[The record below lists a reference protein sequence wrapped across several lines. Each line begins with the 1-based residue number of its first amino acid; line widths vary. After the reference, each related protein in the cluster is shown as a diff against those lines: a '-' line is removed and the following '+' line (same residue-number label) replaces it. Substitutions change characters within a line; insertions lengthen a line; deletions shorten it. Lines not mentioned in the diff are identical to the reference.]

1 MTTII
6 ETPQIYDIIKGKQLF
21 LRLFLLSLQHQLTSN
36 MVKEERFV
44 CPYKVYDREDELAP
58 QDAELMRR
66 AHEATKNS
74 YAPYSKFYVGA
85 AVRLANGV
93 VVTGSNVENAAYPS
107 GLCAERVA
115 MFAAMAQYP
124 GVALEALA
132 VTAHSA
138 TKTIEEP
145 VAPCG
150 ACRQVM
156 VEVEQLSKQPLKVLC
171 QGETGPIMVF
181 DGIESLMPFI
191 FLDKFL

>member
-1 MTTII
+1 
-6 ETPQIYDIIKGKQLF
+6 
-21 LRLFLLSLQHQLTSN
+21 

-44 CPYKVYDREDELAP
+44 CPYKVYDCLDELAP
-58 QDAELMRR
+58 QDAELMRC

-74 YAPYSKFYVGA
+74 YAPYSKFCVGA
-85 AVRLANGV
+85 AVRLTNGV

-138 TKTIEEP
+138 TKTIDEP

-156 VEVEQLSKQPLKVLC
+156 VEVEQQSKKALRVMC
-171 QGETGPIMVF
+171 QGETGPVMVF

>member
-1 MTTII
+1 
-6 ETPQIYDIIKGKQLF
+6 
-21 LRLFLLSLQHQLTSN
+21 

-74 YAPYSKFYVGA
+74 YAPYSKFHVGA
-85 AVRLANGV
+85 AVRLANGII
-93 VVTGSNVENAAYPS
+93 VTGNNVENAAYPS

-115 MFAAMAQYP
+115 MFGAMAQYP
-124 GVALEALA
+124 GVPIQALA
-132 VTAHSA
+132 ITAWSA
-138 TKTIEEP
+138 NPAVDEP

-150 ACRQVM
+150 ACRKVM
-156 VEVEQLSKQPLKVLC
+156 VEVEQVSKSPLRVLC
-171 QGETGPIMVF
+171 QGDTGPIMVF
-181 DGIESLMPFI
+181 DGVESLMPFI

>member
-1 MTTII
+1 
-6 ETPQIYDIIKGKQLF
+6 
-21 LRLFLLSLQHQLTSN
+21 

-74 YAPYSKFYVGA
+74 YAPYSKFFVGA
-85 AVRLANGV
+85 AVRLTNGV

-115 MFAAMAQYP
+115 MFAAQAQYP
-124 GVALEALA
+124 GVAFEAIA
-132 VTAHSA
+132 VTARSA
-138 TKTIEEP
+138 SKVIDEP

-156 VEVEQLSKQPLKVLC
+156 VEVEQQSKQPLRVLC

-181 DGIESLMPFI
+181 EGIESLMPFI

>member
-1 MTTII
+1 M
-6 ETPQIYDIIKGKQLF
+6 
-21 LRLFLLSLQHQLTSN
+21 R
-36 MVKEERFV
+36 KEQFI
-44 CPYKVYDREDELAP
+44 CPYQVYDSLAELP
-58 QDAELMRR
+58 KKDAELMRL

-74 YAPYSKFYVGA
+74 YAPYSNFYVGA
-85 AVRLANGV
+85 AVRLANGEI
-93 VVTGSNVENAAYPS
+93 VTGNNIENAAYPS

-124 GVALEALA
+124 GVAFEALA

-138 TKTIEEP
+138 TKTIDEP

>member
-1 MTTII
+1 
-6 ETPQIYDIIKGKQLF
+6 
-21 LRLFLLSLQHQLTSN
+21 

-44 CPYKVYDREDELAP
+44 CPYKVYDCLDELAP

-115 MFAAMAQYP
+115 MFAAMAQDRKS
-124 GVALEALA
+124 V
-132 VTAHSA
+132 V
-138 TKTIEEP
+138 
-145 VAPCG
+145 
-150 ACRQVM
+150 
-156 VEVEQLSKQPLKVLC
+156 
-171 QGETGPIMVF
+171 
-181 DGIESLMPFI
+181 
-191 FLDKFL
+191 

>member
-1 MTTII
+1 M
-6 ETPQIYDIIKGKQLF
+6 
-21 LRLFLLSLQHQLTSN
+21 R
-36 MVKEERFV
+36 KEQFI
-44 CPYKVYDREDELAP
+44 CPYTLYENLDELELR
-58 QDAELMRR
+58 DAELMRR

-74 YAPYSKFYVGA
+74 YAPYSNFHVGA
-85 AVRLANGV
+85 AVRLANGAI
-93 VVTGSNVENAAYPS
+93 VTGNNVENAAYPS

-115 MFAAMAQYP
+115 MFSAMAQYP
-124 GVALEALA
+124 GVPFEALA

-138 TKTIEEP
+138 TNTINEP

-156 VEVEQLSKQPLKVLC
+156 VEVEQQSKQALRVMC
-171 QGETGPIMVF
+171 QGETGPVMVF

>member
-1 MTTII
+1 MY
-6 ETPQIYDIIKGKQLF
+6 ENQAKM
-21 LRLFLLSLQHQLTSN
+21 R
-36 MVKEERFV
+36 KEKFI
-44 CPYKVYDREDELAP
+44 CPYHVYDAMEELP
-58 QDAELMRR
+58 QQDAELMRL
-66 AHEATKNS
+66 AHEATKSS

-85 AVRLANGV
+85 AVRLANGEI
-93 VVTGSNVENAAYPS
+93 VTGNNIENAAYPS

-115 MFAAMAQYP
+115 MFAAMAKYP
-124 GVALEALA
+124 GVAFEALA

-138 TKTIEEP
+138 TKTINEP

-156 VEVEQLSKQPLKVLC
+156 VEVEQQSKQPLRVLC
-171 QGETGPIMVF
+171 QGETGPVMVF

>member
-1 MTTII
+1 M
-6 ETPQIYDIIKGKQLF
+6 
-21 LRLFLLSLQHQLTSN
+21 R
-36 MVKEERFV
+36 KEQFI
-44 CPYKVYDREDELAP
+44 CPYTLYENLDELEP
-58 QDAELMRR
+58 RDAELMRR

-74 YAPYSKFYVGA
+74 YAPYSNFHVGA
-85 AVRLANGV
+85 AVRLANGAI
-93 VVTGSNVENAAYPS
+93 VTGNNVENAAYPS

-115 MFAAMAQYP
+115 MFSAMAQYP
-124 GVALEALA
+124 GVPFEALA
-132 VTAHSA
+132 VTAQSA
-138 TKTIEEP
+138 SNRIEEP

-156 VEVEQLSKQPLKVLC
+156 VEVEQQSKQPLRVMC

>member
-1 MTTII
+1 M
-6 ETPQIYDIIKGKQLF
+6 
-21 LRLFLLSLQHQLTSN
+21 
-36 MVKEERFV
+36 KEEQFI
-44 CPYKVYDREDELAP
+44 CPYMVYDSMEELPP
-58 QDAELMRR
+58 QDAELMRL
-66 AHEATKNS
+66 AHEATKS
-74 YAPYSKFYVGA
+74 AYAPYSNFHVGA
-85 AVRLANGV
+85 AVRLANGAI
-93 VVTGSNVENAAYPS
+93 VTGNNIENAAYPS

-124 GVALEALA
+124 GVAFEALA

-138 TKTIEEP
+138 TKTIDEP

-156 VEVEQLSKQPLKVLC
+156 VEVEQVSKLPLKVLC
-171 QGETGPIMVF
+171 QGETGPVMVF